1 MKDLT
6 KDHNHSVKDVRE
18 LTDQLRV
25 ANENLKSTTEIAKSR
40 EKENNILANENKT
53 LKTMMEDFKKEGQI
67 LKDDQNRL
75 ISNLRLQLDETK
87 ELVSKIKETKEREFR
102 KLREKCDEEIRRETD
117 KYQFEYDK
125 LREEINMF
133 QRRLGQEENFN
144 KQMSV
149 LNSKLNSNLSDLRG
163 QYSVERAEEDNDYL
177 RGAAPSSNL
186 FYPPPQ
192 Y

>member
-1 MKDLT
+1 MKELT
-6 KDHNHSVKDVRE
+6 KEHNYSVKDGRE

-40 EKENNILANENKT
+40 EKENNILSNENKT

-67 LKDDQNRL
+67 LKEDQNRL

-144 KQMSV
+144 K
-149 LNSKLNSNLSDLRG
+149 
-163 QYSVERAEEDNDYL
+163 
-177 RGAAPSSNL
+177 
-186 FYPPPQ
+186 
-192 Y
+192 

>member
-1 MKDLT
+1 LARSENKNVSNEEELGKLRKDMKELT
-6 KDHNHSVKDVRE
+6 KEHNYSVKDGRE

-40 EKENNILANENKT
+40 EKENNILSNENKT

-67 LKDDQNRL
+67 LKEDQNRL

-144 KQMSV
+144 K
-149 LNSKLNSNLSDLRG
+149 
-163 QYSVERAEEDNDYL
+163 
-177 RGAAPSSNL
+177 
-186 FYPPPQ
+186 
-192 Y
+192 